1 MDNCHASIEAAT
13 EDELMEQVSA
23 HAEERHPDVELDDD
37 FVSSI
42 KAQIIEV

>member
-1 MDNCHASIEAAT
+1 MDDCHASIEAAN

-23 HAEERHPDVELDDD
+23 HAKERHPEVALDDE
-37 FVSSI
+37 FISSI